1 MRRSLISA
9 AVFGLFAFSSYSSFA
24 ATIDAPKTVKHS
36 THEKQVTTQLPRTV
50 RPSHYDISLVPN
62 ASASTFTGKVTI
74 SIDVLSKTSSIT
86 LNAANLKF
94 SNAQLMHEVPGKEKI
109 FPTATSLNAK
119 EQTVTF
125 TFSHPIL
132 KGKYQLALEYSGVI
146 GTQANGLF
154 SLDYDTESGSKRAL
168 YTQFEN
174 SDARR
179 MIPSWDEPIY
189 KATFALEV
197 LVPDTEMAVSN
208 MPIASKTAMPDGR
221 SLIKFGLSP
230 KMSTYLLF
238 FGMGDFERATTMVDG
253 TELGVI
259 AKKGSLSQAQFSL
272 DASGAILR
280 EFNDYFG
287 VRYPLPKL
295 DNIAAPGRSQF
306 FSAMENWGAI
316 FTFESSILLD
326 PAISTQGDKELSFS
340 TSAHEMAH
348 QWFGDLVTMQWWD
361 DLWLNEGFAS
371 WMESRTTARLH
382 PEWNTALNA
391 VGTRDQAMG
400 LDSLRTTHPVIQHVK
415 TVEQASQA
423 FDSITYQKG
432 ESVIRMLENYVGE
445 EAWRNGVREYMK
457 LHSYGNTTSDDLWKQ
472 IEKASG
478 KPIMAIAHDFT
489 KQPGVPMIRVEDIS
503 CKSGNSI
510 VTLKQTEFSRDQKNK
525 KPLAWRV
532 PVTAQLVGSD
542 QIVRALVKG
551 GKLQFT
557 VPGCGAV
564 LVNAGQ
570 TGYFRTL
577 YSPKTFAAL
586 AHHFAELSPIN
597 QLGVLSDSWAL
608 GLVDA
613 QPLSDLLDLAKA
625 TPLSADPQVWGR
637 ISRIFATING
647 HYAGD
652 TQRQQ
657 QFRKFALA
665 RLSPLMAQIGWDASQ
680 SDTPSIV
687 NLRES
692 LIGTLSNLHDEAT
705 IAEARRRYEAQAV
718 DVNAIPAA
726 LRQTILAVI
735 ATHADAAT
743 WDKIHAEAKVEKSPM
758 IKSMLYNL
766 LSTSEDKV
774 LAKRALDLAVTDEP
788 GATMSASMI
797 RGVASSHPDMAF
809 DFAIEHIKQVN
820 ELVDTTS
827 RSRYFPSLGGGSADV
842 AMIAKLTAYAN
853 ANLTPDARRDVE
865 IAIANIKYRIKL
877 RAERLP
883 AIDAWLAPN

>member
-1 MRRSLISA
+1 MRRSFLSA
-9 AVFGLFAFSSYSSFA
+9 AIFGLFAFPTFSSLA
-24 ATIDAPKTVKHS
+24 IPVAVKNIS
-36 THEKQVTTQLPRTV
+36 QSVQVTTQLPRTV
-50 RPSHYDISLVPN
+50 RPSHYHVSLVPN
-62 ASASTFTGKVTI
+62 ASSSTFTGKVTI
-74 SIDVLSKTSSIT
+74 SIEVLSKTSSIT
-86 LNAANLKF
+86 LNAANLIF
-94 SNAQLMHEVPGKEKI
+94 SSAQLFNETKKMLPKV
-109 FPTATSLNAK
+109 TTLNAK
-119 EQTVTF
+119 DQSVTF
-125 TFSHPIL
+125 TFADPIL

-154 SLDYDTESGSKRAL
+154 SLDYDTDSGSKRAL

-197 LVPDTEMAVSN
+197 VVPDTEMAVSN
-208 MPIASKTAMPDGR
+208 MPITSKTAMPDGR
-221 SLIKFGLSP
+221 SLVKFGLSP

-238 FGMGDFERATTMVDG
+238 FGMGDFERATMMVDG

-259 AKKGSLSQAQFSL
+259 TKKGSLSQAQFSL
-272 DASGAILR
+272 DASAAVLR
-280 EFNDYFG
+280 EYNDYFG
-287 VRYPLPKL
+287 VRYPLSKL

-326 PAISTQGDKELSFS
+326 PAISTQGDKELSFL

-371 WMESRTTARLH
+371 WMESRTTARIH
-382 PEWNTALNA
+382 PEWNTALNV

-423 FDSITYQKG
+423 FDAITYQKG

-445 EAWRNGVREYMK
+445 EAWRNGVREYIK
-457 LHSYGNTTSDDLWKQ
+457 LHSYSNTASDDLWIQ
-472 IEKASG
+472 IEKAAG
-478 KPIMAIAHDFT
+478 KNIMAIAHDFT

-510 VTLKQTEFSRDQKNK
+510 VTLKQTEFSLDQKNK
-525 KPLAWRV
+525 KPLVWHV
-532 PVTAQLVGSD
+532 PVTAQLIGSD
-542 QIVRALVKG
+542 HIVRALVTN
-551 GKLQFT
+551 GKHQFT

-564 LVNAGQ
+564 LVNSGQ

-577 YSPKTFAAL
+577 YSPKTFAIL
-586 AHHFAELSPIN
+586 ANHFAELSPIN
-597 QLGVLSDSWAL
+597 QLGLLSDSWAL

-613 QPLSDLLDLAKA
+613 QPLSDLLDLAKL
-625 TPLSADPQVWGR
+625 TPLTADPKVW
-637 ISRIFATING
+637 SRIAEVFVTINEL
-647 HYAGD
+647 YTGD
-652 TQRQQ
+652 AQRQQ
-657 QFRKFALA
+657 QFRKFALV
-665 RLSPLMAQIGWDASQ
+665 RLSPLMAQIGWDANQ

-687 NLRES
+687 NLREI

-705 IAEARRRYEAQAV
+705 ITEALRRYEAQAI
-718 DVNAIPAA
+718 DANAIPAA
-726 LRQTILAVI
+726 LRQTILAIVS
-735 ATHADAAT
+735 THADAAM
-743 WDKIHAEAKVEKSPM
+743 WDKIHTDAQAEKSPM

-774 LAKRALDLAVTDEP
+774 LAKRALDLAMTDEP

-797 RGVASSHPDMAF
+797 RGVAGSHPDLAF
-809 DFAIEHIKQVN
+809 DFAIEHIQQVN
-820 ELVDTTS
+820 KLVDSTS

-842 AMIAKLTAYAN
+842 AMIAKLTAYAK
-853 ANLTPDARRDVE
+853 ANVASDARRDVE
-865 IAIANIKYRIKL
+865 IAIASIKYRIQL

-883 AIDAWLAPN
+883 AIDAWLALNQD